1 MRLRWLHAHTAR
13 QAALLM
19 QRKIGRMESVMLEMD
34 CFDFRV
40 INLPNG
46 DQVIDKA
53 IRTPYEALEPLQML
67 EYTEMEREMAV
78 MDQMRRKEK
87 RELRRRRRNS
97 RNPLYRLA
105 CICGLA

>member
-1 MRLRWLHAHTAR
+1 MDMNAIEVASCAYG
-13 QAALLM
+13 QASRPPDATKN
-19 QRKIGRMESVMLEMD
+19 RK
-34 CFDFRV
+34 
-40 INLPNG
+40 

-78 MDQMRRKEK
+78 MDQMGRKEK
-87 RELRRRRRNS
+87 RELKRRRRNS

>member
-1 MRLRWLHAHTAR
+1 
-13 QAALLM
+13 
-19 QRKIGRMESVMLEMD
+19 MLEMD

-87 RELRRRRRNS
+87 RELKRRRRNS

-105 CICGLA
+105 CICGLGLMSAWRKIRWKMEFIEHKKSGAASLPQ